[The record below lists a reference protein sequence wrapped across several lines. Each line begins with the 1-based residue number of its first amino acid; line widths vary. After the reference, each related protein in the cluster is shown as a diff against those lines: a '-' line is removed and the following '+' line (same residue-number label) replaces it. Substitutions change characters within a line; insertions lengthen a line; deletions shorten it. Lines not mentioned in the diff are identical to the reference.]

1 MGIITATGLYM
12 TACVVLVCEE
22 GRTVDGRAAAVVAV
36 LAVISAVYGFRRKRP
51 VSPILLIGVSA
62 VMGCVLF

>member
-1 MGIITATGLYM
+1 MAKRKTILTWAL
-12 TACVVLVCEE
+12 LP
-22 GRTVDGRAAAVVAV
+22 VAV